1 MRENEHEGDLKR
13 WHIYLSGRVQ
23 GVGMRATVADLAPD
37 HGITG
42 WVRNLSDGRVE
53 IVAEGRSANLERF
66 LATLESQM
74 RGYIGDIQRSAEPAT
89 GEWKYFSVT
98 H

>member
-1 MRENEHEGDLKR
+1 MRVNDRAGDLQR
-13 WHIYLSGRVQ
+13 WHLYLSGRVQ

-53 IVAEGRSANLERF
+53 IMAEGSAANLERF
-66 LATLESQM
+66 IASLEQQM
-74 RGYIGDIQRSAEPAT
+74 SGYISDIQKNVEPAT
-89 GEWKYFSVT
+89 GEWKYFSVR